1 MSLDAKPVANWRLAA
16 YASPAMITYL
26 AWMPLGYVVI
36 KFYAKYTSLDLAT
49 IGLIILIGRLFDAFS
64 DPAIAYL
71 SDKFDTR
78 WGRRKP
84 WILLS
89 APFFATGFAL
99 LAMPPQDIH
108 WSYFLLANVV
118 LYSGWTFFEVTHI
131 AWGLEFERDFDRRTN
146 IGVLLKFFAYVGSLA
161 FFAFPFIF
169 NTDPNSTE
177 FTRPVMTALGITVAA
192 AFPVLALLAVWAVPK
207 EERLGTKP
215 FDAREA
221 VGEIFTNRNFLIYL
235 TAYGLWVLSDGVLI
249 GLFVV
254 YVDAYHDLS
263 ASEGVILLATYFA
276 RVLSVPFAMAMFKRY
291 PRRTMWMLACFA
303 NAVIFPSIL
312 LFPQGAGA
320 FMYLMAFAAI
330 VGIVDC
336 VIGILAITMLGDVID
351 DDAVRT
357 GSDKAASYKASVNIV
372 EKILRAVGISGAI
385 MLVGFA
391 GLDVGEV
398 NSSSALLVLLLI
410 LGLGPG
416 LLNFL
421 SALTMRRLTI
431 NTQLNAP
438 VRELEAAP

>member
-1 MSLDAKPVANWRLAA
+1 
-16 YASPAMITYL
+16 
-26 AWMPLGYVVI
+26 
-36 KFYAKYTSLDLAT
+36 
-49 IGLIILIGRLFDAFS
+49 
-64 DPAIAYL
+64 
-71 SDKFDTR
+71 
-78 WGRRKP
+78 
-84 WILLS
+84 
-89 APFFATGFAL
+89 
-99 LAMPPQDIH
+99 
-108 WSYFLLANVV
+108 
-118 LYSGWTFFEVTHI
+118 
-131 AWGLEFERDFDRRTN
+131 
-146 IGVLLKFFAYVGSLA
+146 
-161 FFAFPFIF
+161 
-169 NTDPNSTE
+169 
-177 FTRPVMTALGITVAA
+177 
-192 AFPVLALLAVWAVPK
+192 
-207 EERLGTKP
+207 
-215 FDAREA
+215 
-221 VGEIFTNRNFLIYL
+221 
-235 TAYGLWVLSDGVLI
+235 
-249 GLFVV
+249 
-254 YVDAYHDLS
+254 
-263 ASEGVILLATYFA
+263 
-276 RVLSVPFAMAMFKRY
+276 MAMFKRY